1 MIKHI
6 LLFVLSL
13 ILIIT
18 AIDLVRILG
27 YETYP
32 IQPPEFTVLQDE
44 VYADLLNGE
53 TDIDWN
59 RLDGTLDFI
68 DKQYDCSDFRLVNLI
83 RILYEYGHLIPDDYL
98 AKIEHTL
105 FGFRYWWDEPGGNSM
120 AYWTEN
126 HQILFASAEYLIGKK
141 YPETIFRNSGLTGRE
156 HMEKAKS
163 RALDW
168 LSMRWNFGFSEFYS
182 NYYKENIAALINLI
196 DYSEDEELVIK
207 SKIVLDLL
215 FYDVASQSLKNL
227 YSTVSGRAFANYRRG
242 GSTLSGLTTYLWGD
256 GETVGSGRLYGMMV
270 TEKYQIPPVITKI
283 AKDRSPVIIK
293 QSNSL
298 DIAELKPEGLYGT
311 DTRSM
316 MMQWGIQAF
325 TNPEVIRNSIK
336 KIRRNSM
343 FTNKFLSDF
352 RYLDFTLINW
362 LRLEPVLSRILNPQ
376 SNGVAIQ
383 RGNTYTYKTG
393 DYSMYTVQNHHPGNF
408 AYQLHV
414 FGVNIGNHFSVFHTH
429 PGAERDVRKQSPDY
443 WVGYGR
449 LPHSVQDK
457 NVNLSIYRIPQRKGI
472 LEAPLLDYTRAYF
485 PSEKFDSA
493 FVADNYVFGKKG
505 DTYIALIGASPLE
518 YRDEDTDDI
527 IQDGRRVFWITEVSS
542 KLEDG
547 SFSAFT
553 DRIGHNEITF
563 DSSSLELTYHS
574 NGKKYELTFGADFR
588 VDGEAVDHVYKRFDS
603 PYVQAE
609 QRDKTMTFTHNGF
622 SLFLDFNHTIRNF

>member
-1 MIKHI
+1 MIKFI
-6 LLFVLSL
+6 LLFALSL

-18 AIDLVRILG
+18 AIDLVRVLG
-27 YETYP
+27 YKTYP
-32 IQPPEFTVLQDE
+32 IQPDEFTVLQDE
-44 VYADLLNGE
+44 VYADLVNGE
-53 TDIDWN
+53 TGIDWN
-59 RLDGTLDFI
+59 RLDGTLEFCDH
-68 DKQYDCSDFRLVNLI
+68 QYDCSDFRLVNLI

-98 AKIEHTL
+98 DRIEHTL

-126 HQILFASAEYLIGKK
+126 HQILFASTEYLIGQK
-141 YPETIFRNSGLTGRE
+141 YPEVIFRNSGLTGRE
-156 HMEKAKS
+156 HMEKARS

-168 LSMRWNFGFSEFYS
+168 LMMRWNFGFSEFYS
-182 NYYKENIAALINLI
+182 NYYKENISALINLI
-196 DYSEDEELVIK
+196 DYAEDEELVIK

-242 GSTLSGLTTYLWGD
+242 EATLSALTAYLWGD
-256 GETVGSGRLYGMMV
+256 GKKLEPGKLYGMMV
-270 TEKYQIPPVITKI
+270 TEKYQIPPVITEI

-293 QSNSL
+293 QSNGL
-298 DIAELKPEGLYGT
+298 DIAELRRKGYYGT

-316 MMQWGIQAF
+316 MMQWGTQAF

-336 KIRRNSM
+336 TIRENNM
-343 FTNKFLSDF
+343 FTNSFLSDF
-352 RYLDFTLINW
+352 RYLDFTLISW

-383 RGNTYTYKTG
+383 RGNTYTYKTLNC
-393 DYSMYTVQNHHPGNF
+393 SMYTVQNHHPGDF

-429 PGAERDVRKQSPDY
+429 PAAEKNVRRQSPNY

-449 LPHSVQDK
+449 LPHSVQDE
-457 NVNLSIYRIPQRKGI
+457 NVNLSIYRIPLKKGMM
-472 LEAPLLDYTRAYF
+472 EANLLDYTRAYF
-485 PSEKFDSA
+485 PSEKFDTA

-505 DTYIALIGASPLE
+505 ETYIALIGANPFA
-518 YRDEDTDDI
+518 YRDEDNDDI

-542 KLEDG
+542 KTEDG
-547 SFSAFT
+547 SFAAFT
-553 DRIGHNEITF
+553 DRIANNEIAF
-563 DSSSLELTYHS
+563 DTSSLELRYHS
-574 NGKKYELTFGADFR
+574 NGKEYELTFGADFR
-588 VDGEAVDHVYKRFDS
+588 IDGNVVDNAYKRFDS

-609 QRDKTMTFTHNGF
+609 QKDETIAFTHNG
-622 SLFLDFNHTIRNF
+622 LDLYLDFNNMIRDF